1 MNIPRFFVDRPIFA
15 VVLSVLM
22 LIAGGLTLLKLPLSE
37 YPQVTPPTVQVTA
50 SYPGANPEVIAE
62 TVAAPLEQ
70 AINGVENMLYMS
82 SQSATDGR
90 MTLTVA
96 FQQGTD
102 PDMAQIQVQNRVSR
116 VLPRLPQEV
125 QRIGVVTQKTSPDIL
140 MVVHLVSPDDR
151 YDPLY
156 LSNYA
161 HLQVRDQLARLPG
174 VGDVLVWGAGEY
186 SMRIWLD
193 PTKVAARGLTASD
206 VVATIQEQNVQVAA
220 GSVGQQPDASAAF
233 QITVNTLGRLSKEE
247 QFGDI
252 VVKTGTDGQ
261 ITRLRDIA
269 RIELGADSY
278 ALRSLLNGKPA
289 LAIQVIQS
297 PGANA
302 LDVSSAIRGAM
313 EELQKGFPEGIEYRI
328 AYDPTVF
335 VEASLEAVVVTL
347 LEAIAL
353 VVLVVVIFLQTWR
366 ASIIPLVAVPVSL
379 VGTFALMYMFG
390 FSLNTLS
397 LFGLVLSIGI
407 VVDDAIV
414 VVENAERHIALG
426 ETPKEAARKA
436 MDEVTGPIIA
446 ITLVLSAVFIPSAFL
461 SGLQGEFY
469 RQFAL
474 TIAISTIL
482 SAINS
487 LTLSPALAGV
497 LLKPHHGDV
506 KRDILTR
513 VIDALFGR
521 FFKLFNRFFDSASNA
536 YVWTVRRAVRL
547 SVVVLLIYAGLV
559 GMTWMGFQTVPIGF
573 IPAQDKY
580 YLVGIA
586 QLPSGASLDRTEA
599 VVKKMSEIALAEPG
613 VESVV
618 AFPGL
623 SVNGM
628 VNIPNAAVMFTM
640 LKPFDERKDP
650 SLSAFAIADRLM
662 GKFSQIP
669 DGFAGIFP
677 PPPVPGLGS
686 TGGFKI
692 QIEDRAGLGF
702 DALAQAQGAVMGK
715 AMQTPELAGML
726 AGFQVNAPQIQVD
739 IDRVKAKSQGVSLNT
754 IFETLQ
760 VNLGSLYANDF
771 NLFGRTYRVVVQA
784 DAPFRTQPEDIG
796 MLKVRNAAG
805 EMMPLS
811 ALLTI
816 KHSSG
821 PDRVMHYN
829 GFPSVDISG
838 SPAPGYSFGQAT
850 AAMEKIASET
860 LPPGMAFEWTE
871 LAYQEKQAGN
881 TAMYVFPLSV
891 LLAFLI
897 LAAQYNCWSLPFAVL
912 LIAPMALLSAIVG
925 VWFTGGDNNIFT
937 QIGFVVLV
945 GLAAK
950 NAILIVEFARAKE
963 DEGVD
968 PLNAVLEA
976 ARLRLRPILMT
987 SLAFIAGV
995 VPLVIATGAG
1005 AEMRHVMGIAVFA
1018 GMLGVTLFGLVLT
1031 PVFYVLVRRMAI
1043 ARERRSDSAAAL
1055 ESGVY
1060 AGVSEGRSE
1069 KG

>member
-70 AINGVENMLYMS
+70 AINGVENMLYMG
-82 SQSATDGR
+82 SQAATDGR
-90 MTLTVA
+90 MTLTIA

-102 PDMAQIQVQNRVSR
+102 PDMAQIQVQNRVAR

-140 MVVHLVSPDDR
+140 MVVHLVSPDGR

-161 HLQVRDQLARLPG
+161 LLQVRDQLARVPG
-174 VGDVLVWGAGEY
+174 VGDVLIWGAGEY
-186 SMRIWLD
+186 SMRVWLD
-193 PTKVAARGLTASD
+193 PNKVAARGLTASD
-206 VVATIQEQNVQVAA
+206 VIAAIQEQNVQVAA
-220 GSVGQQPDASAAF
+220 GSVGQQPDASSAF
-233 QITVNTLGRLSKEE
+233 QVTVNTLGRLSNEE

-252 VVKTGTDGQ
+252 VVKTGSEGQ
-261 ITRLRDIA
+261 VTRLRDVA
-269 RIELGADSY
+269 RIELGADAY
-278 ALRSLLNGKPA
+278 ALRSLLDGKPA
-289 LAIQVIQS
+289 LAIQIIQS

-302 LDVSSAIRGAM
+302 LDVSAAIRDTM
-313 EELQKGFPEGIEYRI
+313 STLEKDFPEGIESRI

-335 VEASLEAVVVTL
+335 VKASLEAVVVTL
-347 LEAIAL
+347 LEAIVL
-353 VVLVVVIFLQTWR
+353 VVLVVVLFLQTWR

-379 VGTFALMYMFG
+379 VGTFALMYLFG

-446 ITLVLSAVFIPSAFL
+446 ITSVLSAVFIPSAFL
-461 SGLQGEFY
+461 TGLQGEFY

-497 LLKPHHGDV
+497 LLKPHHGEV
-506 KRDILTR
+506 KRDRLTII
-513 VIDALFGR
+513 IDRLFGWFFRR
-521 FFKLFNRFFDSASNA
+521 FNLFFDRASNA
-536 YVWTVRRAVRL
+536 YVWSVRRAIRL
-547 SVVVLLIYAGLV
+547 SGLVLLVYAALV
-559 GMTWMGFQTVPIGF
+559 GTTWLGFQTVPNGF
-573 IPAQDKY
+573 VPAQDKY

-599 VVKKMSEIALAEPG
+599 MVKTMSEIALAEPG

-650 SLSAFAIADRLM
+650 SLSAFAIAGRLM

-692 QIEDRAGLGF
+692 QLEDRAGLGF
-702 DALAQAQGAVMGK
+702 EALAKTQSEIMAK

-726 AGFQVNAPQIQVD
+726 ASFQVNAPQVQVD
-739 IDRVKAKSQGVSLNT
+739 IDRVKAKMQGVPLNT

-760 VNLGSLYANDF
+760 VYLGSLYANDF
-771 NLFGRTYRVVVQA
+771 NRFGRTYRVMVQA
-784 DAPFRTQPEDIG
+784 DAPFRMQPQDIG
-796 MLKVRNAAG
+796 RLKVRNAAG
-805 EMMPLS
+805 DMIPLS
-811 ALLTI
+811 ALLTV
-816 KHSSG
+816 KDSSG
-821 PDRVMHYN
+821 PDRIMHYN
-829 GFPSVDISG
+829 GFPSADIGG
-838 SPAPGYSFGQAT
+838 SPAPGYSFGQVT
-850 AAMEKIASET
+850 AAIEHIALET
-860 LPPGMAFEWTE
+860 MPAGMAFEWTE

-881 TAMYVFPLSV
+881 AAMYVFPLSV

-897 LAAQYNCWSLPFAVL
+897 LAAQYNSWSLPFSVL
-912 LIAPMALLSAIVG
+912 LIAPMALLSAIAG

-995 VPLVIATGAG
+995 VPLMLATGAG

-1031 PVFYVLVRRMAI
+1031 PVFYVLVRRMAL
-1043 ARERRSDSAAAL
+1043 AREQSKIKA
-1055 ESGVY
+1055 EVQVNEKSGT
-1060 AGVSEGRSE
+1060 A
-1069 KG
+1069 

>member
-22 LIAGGLTLLKLPLSE
+22 LIGGGLTLLKLPLSE

-50 SYPGANPEVIAE
+50 NYPGASPEVIAE

-70 AINGVENMLYMS
+70 VINGVENMLYMS
-82 SQSATDGR
+82 SQAATDGR
-90 MTLTVA
+90 MTLTVT

-116 VLPRLPQEV
+116 ALPRLPQEV

-156 LSNYA
+156 LSNFA
-161 HLQVRDQLARLPG
+161 TLQVRDQLARISG

-186 SMRIWLD
+186 SMRVWLD
-193 PTKVAARGLTASD
+193 PAKVAARGLTASD
-206 VVATIQEQNVQVAA
+206 VVAAIQEQNAQVAA
-220 GSVGQQPDASAAF
+220 GSVGQQPDASAAL
-233 QITVNTLGRLSKEE
+233 QVTVNTLGRLSNEE

-252 VVKTGTDGQ
+252 VVKTGADGQ
-261 ITRLRDIA
+261 VTRLRDVS
-269 RIELGADSY
+269 RIELGADGY
-278 ALRSLLNGKPA
+278 ALRSLLDGKPA
-289 LAIQVIQS
+289 LAMQIVQS

-302 LDVSSAIRGAM
+302 LDVASAIRGTM

-335 VEASLEAVVVTL
+335 VKASLEAVVMTL
-347 LEAIAL
+347 LEAI
-353 VVLVVVIFLQTWR
+353 VLVVIVVVLFLQTWR
-366 ASIIPLVAVPVSL
+366 ASIIPLVAVPISL

-414 VVENAERHIALG
+414 VVENVERHIALG
-426 ETPKEAARKA
+426 ETPKQAARKA

-446 ITLVLSAVFIPSAFL
+446 ITSVLSAVFIPSAFL

-506 KRDILTR
+506 KRDLLTR
-513 VIDALFGR
+513 VIDGLFGW
-521 FFKLFNRFFDSASNA
+521 FFRLFNRFFDSASTA
-536 YVWTVRRAVRL
+536 YVWSVRRALRL
-547 SVVVLLIYAGLV
+547 SAFVLFVYAGLL
-559 GMTWMGFQTVPIGF
+559 GMTWMGFQTVPSGF
-573 IPAQDKY
+573 VPAQDKY

-586 QLPSGASLDRTEA
+586 QLPTGASLDRTEA

-640 LKPFDERKDP
+640 LKPFDERNDP
-650 SLSAFAIADRLM
+650 SLSAFAIAGRLM

-669 DGFAGIFP
+669 DGFASIFP
-677 PPPVPGLGS
+677 PPPVPGLGT

-692 QIEDRAGLGF
+692 QIEDRASLGLE
-702 DALAQAQGAVMGK
+702 ALAEAQGAIMAK
-715 AMQTPELAGML
+715 AMQAPELAGML
-726 AGFQVNAPQIQVD
+726 ASFQMNAPQVQVD
-739 IDRVKAKSQGVSLNT
+739 IDRVKAKSQGVPLNT

-760 VNLGSLYANDF
+760 VNLGSLYVNDF
-771 NLFGRTYRVVVQA
+771 NRFGRTYRVVVQA
-784 DAPFRTQPEDIG
+784 DAPFRMHPEDIG
-796 MLKVRNAAG
+796 RLKVRNMAG
-805 EMMPLS
+805 EMIPLS

-816 KHSSG
+816 QHSSG

-829 GFPSVDISG
+829 SFPSADISG
-838 SPAPGYSFGQAT
+838 GPAPGYSFGQAT
-850 AAMEKIASET
+850 AAIERIMTET
-860 LPPGMAFEWTE
+860 LPSGMAFEWTE

-881 TAMYVFPLSV
+881 TAMYIFPLSV

-897 LAAQYNCWSLPFAVL
+897 LAAQYNSWSLPLAVL

-925 VWFTGGDNNIFT
+925 VWLTGGDNNIFT

-963 DEGVD
+963 NEGVD

-1005 AEMRHVMGIAVFA
+1005 AEMRHVMGIAVFS
-1018 GMLGVTLFGLVLT
+1018 GMLGVTLFGLLLT
-1031 PVFYVLVRRMAI
+1031 PIFYVVVRKI
-1043 ARERRSDSAAAL
+1043 ALRRDKNVAGSAQ
-1055 ESGVY
+1055 EQ
-1060 AGVSEGRSE
+1060 
-1069 KG
+1069 KP

>member
-22 LIAGGLTLLKLPLSE
+22 LIGGGLTLLKLPLSE

-50 SYPGANPEVIAE
+50 SYPGASPEVIAE

-70 AINGVENMLYMS
+70 VINGVENMLYMS
-82 SQSATDGR
+82 SQAATDGR
-90 MTLTVA
+90 MTLTVT

-102 PDMAQIQVQNRVSR
+102 PDMAQVQVQNRVSR
-116 VLPRLPQEV
+116 ALPRLPQEV

-140 MVVHLVSPDDR
+140 MVVHLVSPDGR

-156 LSNYA
+156 LSNFVT
-161 HLQVRDQLARLPG
+161 LQVRDQLARISG

-186 SMRIWLD
+186 SMRVWLD
-193 PTKVAARGLTASD
+193 PAKVAARGLTASD
-206 VVATIQEQNVQVAA
+206 VVTAIQEQNAQVAA
-220 GSVGQQPDASAAF
+220 GSVGQQPDASAAL
-233 QITVNTLGRLSKEE
+233 QVTVNTLGRLSNEE

-252 VVKTGTDGQ
+252 VVKTGADGQ
-261 ITRLRDIA
+261 VTRLRDVS
-269 RIELGADSY
+269 RIELGADAY
-278 ALRSLLNGKPA
+278 ALRSLLDGKPA
-289 LAIQVIQS
+289 LAMQIIQS

-302 LDVSSAIRGAM
+302 LDVASAIRGTM
-313 EELQKGFPEGIEYRI
+313 EELQKEFPEGVEYRI

-335 VEASLEAVVVTL
+335 VKASLEAVVMTL
-347 LEAIAL
+347 LEAI
-353 VVLVVVIFLQTWR
+353 VLVVIVVVLFLQTWR
-366 ASIIPLVAVPVSL
+366 ASIIPLVAVPISL

-414 VVENAERHIALG
+414 VVENVERHIALG
-426 ETPKEAARKA
+426 ETPKQAARKA

-446 ITLVLSAVFIPSAFL
+446 ITSVLSAVFIPSAFL

-506 KRDILTR
+506 KRDLLTR
-513 VIDALFGR
+513 VIDGLFGW
-521 FFKLFNRFFDSASNA
+521 FFRVFNRFFDSASNA
-536 YVWTVRRAVRL
+536 YVWSVRRAVRL
-547 SVVVLLIYAGLV
+547 SALVLLVYAGLL
-559 GMTWMGFQTVPIGF
+559 GMTWMGFQTVPSGF
-573 IPAQDKY
+573 VPAQDKY

-586 QLPSGASLDRTEA
+586 QLPTGASLDRTEA

-650 SLSAFAIADRLM
+650 SLSAFAIAGRLM

-677 PPPVPGLGS
+677 PPPVPGLGT

-702 DALAQAQGAVMGK
+702 DALAEAQGAIMAK
-715 AMQTPELAGML
+715 AMQAPELAGML
-726 AGFQVNAPQIQVD
+726 ASFQVNAPQVQVD
-739 IDRVKAKSQGVSLNT
+739 IDRVKAKSQGVPLNI

-760 VNLGSLYANDF
+760 VNLGSLYVNDF
-771 NLFGRTYRVVVQA
+771 NRFGRTYRVVVQA
-784 DAPFRTQPEDIG
+784 DAPFRMQPDDIG
-796 MLKVRNAAG
+796 RLKVRNMAG
-805 EMMPLS
+805 EMIPLS

-816 KHSSG
+816 KHSAG

-829 GFPSVDISG
+829 SFPSADISG
-838 SPAPGYSFGQAT
+838 GPAPGYSFGQAT
-850 AAMEKIASET
+850 AAIERIMTET
-860 LPPGMAFEWTE
+860 LPSGMAFEWTD

-881 TAMYVFPLSV
+881 TAMYIFPLSV

-897 LAAQYNCWSLPFAVL
+897 LAAQYNSWSLPFAVL
-912 LIAPMALLSAIVG
+912 LIAPMALLSAIIG
-925 VWFTGGDNNIFT
+925 VWLTGGDNNIFT

-1018 GMLGVTLFGLVLT
+1018 GMLGVTLFGLLLT
-1031 PVFYVLVRRMAI
+1031 PVFYVVVRKFALRH
-1043 ARERRSDSAAAL
+1043 EKSQGSEGSAL
-1055 ESGVY
+1055 EQ
-1060 AGVSEGRSE
+1060 
-1069 KG
+1069 K

>member
-22 LIAGGLTLLKLPLSE
+22 LIGGGLTLLKLPLSE

-50 SYPGANPEVIAE
+50 SYPGASPEVIAE

-70 AINGVENMLYMS
+70 VINGVENMLYMS
-82 SQSATDGR
+82 SQAATDGR
-90 MTLTVA
+90 MTLTVT

-102 PDMAQIQVQNRVSR
+102 PDMAQVQVQNRVSR
-116 VLPRLPQEV
+116 ALPRLPQEV

-156 LSNYA
+156 LSNFA
-161 HLQVRDQLARLPG
+161 TLQVRDQLARLSG

-186 SMRIWLD
+186 SMRVWLD
-193 PTKVAARGLTASD
+193 PAKVAARGLTPSD
-206 VVATIQEQNVQVAA
+206 VVAAIQEQNAQVAA
-220 GSVGQQPDASAAF
+220 GSIGQQPNASAAF
-233 QITVNTLGRLSKEE
+233 QVTVNTLGRLFNEE

-252 VVKTGTDGQ
+252 VVKTGSDGQ

-269 RIELGADSY
+269 RIELGADAY
-278 ALRSLLNGKPA
+278 ALRSLLDGKPA
-289 LAIQVIQS
+289 LAMQIVQS

-302 LDVSSAIRGAM
+302 LDVASAVRNTM

-335 VEASLEAVVVTL
+335 VKASLEAVVITL
-347 LEAIAL
+347 LEAI
-353 VVLVVVIFLQTWR
+353 VLVVIVVVLFLQTWR

-414 VVENAERHIALG
+414 VVENVERHIALG

-446 ITLVLSAVFIPSAFL
+446 ITSVLSAVFIPSAFL

-474 TIAISTIL
+474 TIAISTIF

-497 LLKPHHGDV
+497 LLKPHHGEV
-506 KRDILTR
+506 KRDLLTR
-513 VIDALFGR
+513 VIDGLFAW
-521 FFKLFNRFFDSASNA
+521 FFRLFNRFFDSASNA
-536 YVWTVRRAVRL
+536 YVWSVRRAVRL
-547 SVVVLLIYAGLV
+547 STLVLLVYAGLL
-559 GMTWMGFQTVPIGF
+559 GMTWMGFQTVPSGF
-573 IPAQDKY
+573 VPAQDKY

-586 QLPSGASLDRTEA
+586 QLPTGASLDRTEA
-599 VVKKMSEIALAEPG
+599 VVKKMSEIALDEPG

-650 SLSAFAIADRLM
+650 SLSAFAIAGRLM

-677 PPPVPGLGS
+677 PPPVPGLGT

-702 DALAQAQGAVMGK
+702 EALAETQGAIMAK
-715 AMQTPELAGML
+715 AMQAPELAGML
-726 AGFQVNAPQIQVD
+726 ASFQVNAPQVQVV
-739 IDRVKAKSQGVSLNT
+739 IDRVKAKSQGVPLNT

-771 NLFGRTYRVVVQA
+771 NRFGRTYRVVVQA
-784 DAPFRTQPEDIG
+784 DAPFRMQPEDIG
-796 MLKVRNAAG
+796 RLKVRNATG
-805 EMMPLS
+805 EMIPLS

-829 GFPSVDISG
+829 SFPSADISG
-838 SPAPGYSFGQAT
+838 GPAPGYSFGQAT
-850 AAMEKIASET
+850 AAIERIMTET
-860 LPPGMAFEWTE
+860 LPSGMAFEWTE

-881 TAMYVFPLSV
+881 TAMYIFPLSV

-897 LAAQYNCWSLPFAVL
+897 LAAQYNSWSLPFAVL

-925 VWFTGGDNNIFT
+925 VWLTSGDNNIFT

-963 DEGVD
+963 DEGLD

-1005 AEMRHVMGIAVFA
+1005 AEMRHVMGIAVFS
-1018 GMLGVTLFGLVLT
+1018 GMLGVTLFGLLLT
-1031 PVFYVLVRRMAI
+1031 PVFYVVVRKFATR
-1043 ARERRSDSAAAL
+1043 RERRMRA
-1055 ESGVY
+1055 
-1060 AGVSEGRSE
+1060 EGAVL
-1069 KG
+1069 KQQP